1 MIIWLLALLLLAS
14 LAGLGYRQGAI
25 RVAFS
30 FVAILL
36 GACVA
41 WPLRGVL
48 TRPLVAVGVKNL
60 VLQQMIAP
68 IIIFVIISAVF
79 KITAYFVHQK
89 VEVYYKYKAGD
100 LRLALWERLN
110 RRLGLCLGLVNGI
123 CYLILLSF
131 MVFALSY
138 WTVQV
143 ATPEKDPKWLTLLN
157 QLGRGLESTGL
168 AKVARAVDP
177 LPKTYYNMADF
188 VGFVYHN
195 PLQEARLIRYPGVLA
210 LGERPEY
217 QQLGSDSSFINMRM
231 EMQPVMDFYHHPAVQ
246 AIVFNND
253 LLVETWQIVA
263 RDLADLCSYLETAKS
278 AKYDSEVLL
287 GRWEFSPNGT
297 FMSVRR
303 TKPNASASEMQK
315 VKKWLVQTFNQT
327 TLVALPD
334 HQVILKNLPQVDSVT
349 STALSAGAQTRHGE
363 WKNVGQNYQL
373 FLTDGG
379 ITEEFVVNMQ
389 GDQLTI
395 KAPAMEL
402 VFEREY

>member
-1 MIIWLLALLLLAS
+1 MIIWLLALLLLGS
-14 LAGLGYRQGAI
+14 LAALGYRQGAI

-30 FVAILL
+30 LVAILL

-48 TRPLVAVGVKNL
+48 FSPLAAVGVKNL

-68 IIIFVIISAVF
+68 IVIFVVISAVF
-79 KITAYFVHQK
+79 KIAAYFVHER

-110 RRLGLCLGLVNGI
+110 RRLGLCLGIVNGTG
-123 CYLILLSF
+123 YLILLSF

-143 ATPEKDPKWLTLLN
+143 ASPEKDPKWMNLLN
-157 QLGRGLESTGL
+157 ELGRGLESTGF

-188 VGFVYHN
+188 VGFVYRN
-195 PLQEARLIRYPGVLA
+195 PLQEARLIRYPGLLA

-217 QQLGSDSSFINMRM
+217 QQLGSDTTFISMRQ
-231 EMQPVMDFYHHPAVQ
+231 EMRPALDFYHYAAVQ

-253 LLVETWQIVA
+253 LLVETWQVVA
-263 RDLADLCSYLETAKS
+263 KDLVDLCSYLETAKS

-287 GRWEFSPNGT
+287 GRWDFSPNGT
-297 FMSVRR
+297 FVRVRR
-303 TKPNASASEMQK
+303 SKPNASAPEMQK
-315 VKKWLVQTFNQT
+315 VKKWLMQTFNQT

-334 HQVILKNLPQVDSVT
+334 HRVILKNLPQVDSIT
-349 STALSAGAQTRHGE
+349 STAASAGTQNRHGE
-363 WKNVGQNYQL
+363 WKNVGQNYQI

-379 ITEEFVVNMQ
+379 ITEEFLVNTK
-389 GDQLTI
+389 GDQLTF

-402 VFEREY
+402 VFDREY